1 MSNKKFNFFYVQL
14 FLNSKL
20 VFLGRKEAWSGN
32 KRVSRVRRQTRDRLS
47 SLSEAGTMSKRTSDA
62 FVSRQSVN
70 NGTMQ
75 QQQQLTYSDDRDGS
89 MMQHQPNTRHQHYM
103 EENSDV
109 DFLEIQPEDS
119 ASHHGAGEKAFYYQ
133 RMGNADVMR
142 LETSI
147 NRNNRRMS
155 NESTSEN
162 KGMRRSNSE
171 PHLIEPPDMERVPDD
186 GRNASKSMVDFPQR
200 PSMDDQLAIAWRI
213 VNESQQQQTH
223 RNSQTN
229 KYVQSPI
236 LEETDSALERELQT
250 ASSFYLRPKTF
261 LEYNYGGGGTNR
273 SLPPGVESRVRQA
286 WQRNSVAATAAA
298 HPTVAESIIEE
309 RRLARMKRELERE
322 LPYFDN
328 RSSFLRHRVS
338 LSRKAKA
345 NKNVN
350 NRFNDGDGSASDR
363 SVSSNDPS
371 HRESRRNSST
381 GPPVPVL
388 LFKNRA
394 PDDERDSGIAL
405 NSNNRNRFLEK
416 KSIFTI
422 AYDEIA
428 TTKIPDQN

>member
-1 MSNKKFNFFYVQL
+1 M
-14 FLNSKL
+14 
-20 VFLGRKEAWSGN
+20 
-32 KRVSRVRRQTRDRLS
+32 
-47 SLSEAGTMSKRTSDA
+47 
-62 FVSRQSVN
+62 
-70 NGTMQ
+70 
-75 QQQQLTYSDDRDGS
+75 
-89 MMQHQPNTRHQHYM
+89 
-103 EENSDV
+103 
-109 DFLEIQPEDS
+109 
-119 ASHHGAGEKAFYYQ
+119 
-133 RMGNADVMR
+133 
-142 LETSI
+142 
-147 NRNNRRMS
+147 
-155 NESTSEN
+155 
-162 KGMRRSNSE
+162 
-171 PHLIEPPDMERVPDD
+171 
-186 GRNASKSMVDFPQR
+186 
-200 PSMDDQLAIAWRI
+200 
-213 VNESQQQQTH
+213 
-223 RNSQTN
+223 
-229 KYVQSPI
+229 QSPI

-298 HPTVAESIIEE
+298 NPTVAESITEE

-322 LPYFDN
+322 LPYFNN

-345 NKNVN
+345 QKNTN
-350 NRFNDGDGSASDR
+350 NRFNDADGSASDR
-363 SVSSNDPS
+363 SVSSNDFS
-371 HRESRRNSST
+371 HRESRRNSSS

-405 NSNNRNRFLEK
+405 NANNRNRFLEK